1 MIEHMRQ
8 ERRVVDQLFDG
19 RGTITET
26 APTPVGPGTTAIRI
40 DGDLVGWGTSFRSA
54 LRATQDREVE
64 VRRLDEAE
72 RQRDLRLQHRDVV
85 MPLPEAPRDAAGVGS
100 LE

>member
-1 MIEHMRQ
+1 MIEHLRG
-8 ERRVVDQLFDG
+8 ERGVVDRLYDGAATVSETASRDG
-19 RGTITET
+19 RPGSVKIRIGGDV
-26 APTPVGPGTTAIRI
+26 AQGTT
-40 DGDLVGWGTSFRSA
+40 FRQA
-54 LRATQDREVE
+54 LRATQDRDVT